1 MGSWV
6 ITQSITVVYCW
17 LSMERVFI
25 WRKKNA
31 CEKRVIFVKQST
43 YLLGVSSAEKIIQ
56 DLWILTC
63 LERCTCI
70 RIPKEVFQEVP
81 WKKPGTV
88 SKAGLNEVPG
98 LERRV
103 TANSEGSRQA
113 APAKK
118 GVTVRH
124 RMLRMNRHV
133 WLSRRKTKVL
143 KTSYWQY
150 SNIQTHP
157 SHQTRFLLSFHPLYQ
172 FYKTI
177 LFTFFL

>member
-25 WRKKNA
+25 WRKKNV

-88 SKAGLNEVPG
+88 SKAGLNKVPG

-124 RMLRMNRHV
+124 RMLQMNRHV

-172 FYKTI
+172 F
-177 LFTFFL
+177 L